1 MQLSSVPLL
10 SRLASVRMSDTRVYR
25 KGAEF
30 VADLQD
36 KYETSDHPAV
46 HKVEEIKVLKGGGG
60 RGGGNGG

>member
-1 MQLSSVPLL
+1 MQLSSAPLL

-46 HKVEEIKVLKGGGG
+46 HKVEEHKDKVLKGGGR
-60 RGGGNGG
+60 RGGWP